1 MLVNT
6 AQLQESLAQFGISV
20 TGITGGQLQQNSLY
34 LNKGDVFVA
43 VPGANTDG
51 RDFIDHAIAK
61 GAVAIITHTDI
72 PERHGLQCIQQELN
86 HQALVIEFY
95 QLRQQLSQFSAA
107 YYQQPA
113 QQLKTVGVTGTNG
126 KTSTVHFI
134 AQLISQLGS
143 SSATIGTLGYGLANV
158 EVKNT
163 INTTPGPIE
172 LQQVLAEFVNKKVQ
186 LVAMEVSSHALDQ
199 QRVQPESIDIA
210 IFTNLSRDHLD
221 YHQTMEAYANCKKQL
236 FVDSK
241 AQTWVLNIDD
251 GVCQQWLSEWQNS
264 LASQEHM
271 VVLSTKQNLSEHQ
284 GSYIYADNIQCL
296 NNGTRFQLNSSW
308 GNCIIT
314 SQLIGE
320 FNVSNLLSAIAVAL
334 VQKFTLAQI
343 QTVVAN
349 IKPVAGRMEVFSAA
363 DKAMA
368 IVDYAHT
375 PDALEQAL
383 VACRRHCEGEL
394 SVVFGCGGDRDK
406 GKRVEMGAV
415 AQQLADQIIITNDNP
430 RTELPQAIANDIM
443 AACPT
448 ATCILD
454 REQAVLAALNSAA
467 VNDVVLLAG
476 KGHEDYLIIGE
487 ERINYNERALVQK
500 FYQGGQYS

>member
-1 MLVNT
+1 M
-6 AQLQESLAQFGISV
+6 
-20 TGITGGQLQQNSLY
+20 
-34 LNKGDVFVA
+34 
-43 VPGANTDG
+43 
-51 RDFIDHAIAK
+51 
-61 GAVAIITHTDI
+61 
-72 PERHGLQCIQQELN
+72 
-86 HQALVIEFY
+86 
-95 QLRQQLSQFSAA
+95 
-107 YYQQPA
+107 
-113 QQLKTVGVTGTNG
+113 
-126 KTSTVHFI
+126 
-134 AQLISQLGS
+134 
-143 SSATIGTLGYGLANV
+143 
-158 EVKNT
+158 
-163 INTTPGPIE
+163 
-172 LQQVLAEFVNKKVQ
+172 
-186 LVAMEVSSHALDQ
+186 
-199 QRVQPESIDIA
+199 
-210 IFTNLSRDHLD
+210 
-221 YHQTMEAYANCKKQL
+221 
-236 FVDSK
+236 
-241 AQTWVLNIDD
+241 
-251 GVCQQWLSEWQNS
+251 
-264 LASQEHM
+264 
-271 VVLSTKQNLSEHQ
+271 LSTKQNLSEYQ
-284 GSYIYADNIQCL
+284 GNYIYADNIQCL

-343 QTVVAN
+343 QNVVAN

-406 GKRVEMGAV
+406 GKRAEMGTV
-415 AQQLADQIIITNDNP
+415 AQQLADKIIITNDNP
-430 RTELPQAIANDIM
+430 RTELPQAIADDIM
-443 AACPT
+443 VACPT
-448 ATCILD
+448 ATCILN

-467 VNDVVLLAG
+467 ANDVVLLAG